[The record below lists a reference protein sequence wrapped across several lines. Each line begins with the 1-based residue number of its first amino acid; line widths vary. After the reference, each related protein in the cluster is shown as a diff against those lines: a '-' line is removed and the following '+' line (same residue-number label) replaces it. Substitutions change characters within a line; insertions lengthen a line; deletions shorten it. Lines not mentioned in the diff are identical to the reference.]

1 MNLSHIIHEFS
12 FGPFFPAIAQPLDMT
27 YVKTEESEFRVRVLS
42 IYVTSHLVMQSE
54 FQCFSIQF
62 KLEIEI
68 ANFDIDDDDDMTL
81 IRCARIPDLSIL
93 FERGPDDVY
102 RFESTEDPD

>member
-42 IYVTSHLVMQSE
+42 NHITSHQVASHLAQY
-54 FQCFSIQF
+54 IQ
-62 KLEIEI
+62 
-68 ANFDIDDDDDMTL
+68 A
-81 IRCARIPDLSIL
+81 C
-93 FERGPDDVY
+93 ER
-102 RFESTEDPD
+102 

>member
-27 YVKTEESEFRVRVLS
+27 YVKTEESESRFPFTH
-42 IYVTSHLVMQSE
+42 ITSHLVMQSE

-68 ANFDIDDDDDMTL
+68 ANIAIDDDDDMTL
-81 IRCARIPDLSIL
+81 IRPAQNSRS
-93 FERGPDDVY
+93 FNT
-102 RFESTEDPD
+102 F